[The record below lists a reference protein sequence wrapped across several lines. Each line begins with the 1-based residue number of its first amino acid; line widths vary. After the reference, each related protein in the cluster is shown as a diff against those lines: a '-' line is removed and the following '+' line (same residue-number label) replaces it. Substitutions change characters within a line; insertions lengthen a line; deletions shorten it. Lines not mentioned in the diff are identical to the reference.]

1 MTPEEVPPVKTPLHE
16 IRIGLILAR
25 IWRKRARS
33 GARHTV
39 SVARLYRN
47 GDSWKESSRFG
58 PDDLPVLRLVLDRAH
73 AWIYRQTPSSC
84 HHRQGP

>member
-1 MTPEEVPPVKTPLHE
+1 VKTPLHE

-39 SVARLYRN
+39 SVVRLYRN

-73 AWIYRQTPSSC
+73 AWTCASRHDTSELPDSSEM
-84 HHRQGP
+84 G